1 MAVLQW
7 LAAGILL
14 SCGIYG
20 IQQQYARIDN
30 PNIQPNMLLS
40 TLVTIVAVGC
50 SYYLFMNG
58 WGPSNIPKNGV
69 SPSTFLSALVVSS
82 VTTEFYYSF
91 LRFIVIMIVI
101 VVALLVLVVFR
112 SSPAPSKEHRANPPK
127 QRGKQR
133 GK

>member
-1 MAVLQW
+1 MLQW

-30 PNIQPNMLLS
+30 PNTQPNMLLS

-50 SYYLFMNG
+50 SYYLFING

-82 VTTEFYYSF
+82 VATDVYYSF

-101 VVALLVLVVFR
+101 IVAFSLLVIFH
-112 SSPAPSKEHRANPPK
+112 SPPEERRVNPPK
-127 QRGKQR
+127 QRGVIKQR
-133 GK
+133 